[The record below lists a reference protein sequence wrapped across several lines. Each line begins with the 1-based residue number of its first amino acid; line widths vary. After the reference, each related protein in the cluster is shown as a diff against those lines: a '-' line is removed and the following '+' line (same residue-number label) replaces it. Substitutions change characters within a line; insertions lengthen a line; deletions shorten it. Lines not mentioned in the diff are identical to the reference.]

1 MHVLFIERKR
11 TRKAWGQKL
20 ELYHSI
26 YSIAFSVV
34 QGFNW
39 NNETRM
45 EEKDSKPRESGPVI
59 FDGMV
64 LPPFPPLVQDA
75 KKRFEEIRNME
86 YRKDDIILAIY
97 PKSGRT
103 IFFKHG
109 AVRLHTLGG
118 QQVIHQI

>member
-1 MHVLFIERKR
+1 
-11 TRKAWGQKL
+11 
-20 ELYHSI
+20 
-26 YSIAFSVV
+26 
-34 QGFNW
+34 
-39 NNETRM
+39 M

-103 IFFKHG
+103 TFLNMELYVYKRWVVNKSSIRFN
-109 AVRLHTLGG
+109 LY
-118 QQVIHQI
+118 IYI

>member
-1 MHVLFIERKR
+1 
-11 TRKAWGQKL
+11 
-20 ELYHSI
+20 
-26 YSIAFSVV
+26 
-34 QGFNW
+34 
-39 NNETRM
+39 M

-97 PKSGRT
+97 PKSGKSHKQAMKN
-103 IFFKHG
+103 IYLIILYILSYENNHKKN
-109 AVRLHTLGG
+109 
-118 QQVIHQI
+118 

>member
-1 MHVLFIERKR
+1 
-11 TRKAWGQKL
+11 
-20 ELYHSI
+20 
-26 YSIAFSVV
+26 
-34 QGFNW
+34 
-39 NNETRM
+39 M

-97 PKSGRT
+97 PKSGKSHKQAMKNIYLIILYILSYENNHKRN
-103 IFFKHG
+103 
-109 AVRLHTLGG
+109 
-118 QQVIHQI
+118 

>member
-103 IFFKHG
+103 IFF
-109 AVRLHTLGG
+109 
-118 QQVIHQI
+118 